1 MGAKDPKAS
10 ITAQNAMRPIERN
23 IVNLTRGGIVC
34 ERVLVADQPMHR
46 MPGLISRHMLPAGE
60 GLLVMPAPSIH
71 TAFMRFPID
80 VIFLDRE
87 LRVVKLVERLRPW
100 RVAAARGASA
110 ALELAAGEVAR
121 RAIAAG
127 DVLDVVDEWDMLA
140 GADHRATTQDALIA
154 TD

>member
-1 MGAKDPKAS
+1 MLAS
-10 ITAQNAMRPIERN
+10 
-23 IVNLTRGGIVC
+23 
-34 ERVLVADQPMHR
+34 
-46 MPGLISRHMLPAGE
+46 GE

-71 TAFMRFPID
+71 TTFMRFSID

-100 RVAAARGASA
+100 RVAAARGSHA

-127 DVLDVVDEWDMLA
+127 DVLDVVDERQMLA
-140 GADHRATTQDALIA
+140 DADHQATAFQDALIA

>member
-1 MGAKDPKAS
+1 
-10 ITAQNAMRPIERN
+10 MRSQSEHDRSDRN
-23 IVNLTRGGIVC
+23 PFDRTYVVNLTRGGVVC
-34 ERVLVADQPMHR
+34 ERAFVADQPTHR
-46 MPGLISRHMLPAGE
+46 MPGLIGRRMLPAGE

-71 TAFMRFPID
+71 TAFMRIPID

-87 LRVVKLVERLRPW
+87 LRVVKVVEGLRPW
-100 RVAAARGASA
+100 RVAAARGSRA

-127 DVLDVVDEWDMLA
+127 DVLFVVDERQMPA
-140 GADHRATTQDALIA
+140 GADHWVAAFQHPLIA